1 MIFGFNIDHKD
12 QEVRVCVCL
21 IEYGIIYCRI
31 IVDRIDK
38 DSDGEVTQ
46 EELVVWVKH
55 VSRR

>member
-1 MIFGFNIDHKD
+1 M
-12 QEVRVCVCL
+12 CL